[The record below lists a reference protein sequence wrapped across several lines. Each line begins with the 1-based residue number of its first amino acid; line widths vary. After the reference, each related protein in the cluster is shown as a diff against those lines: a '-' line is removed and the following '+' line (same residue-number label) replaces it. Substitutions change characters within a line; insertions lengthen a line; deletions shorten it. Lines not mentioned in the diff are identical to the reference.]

1 VSFPP
6 LIPAGPPGRHV
17 VSPALGRWLRRACWA
32 LALALLVAAAVTWT
46 TGDYLWLRQLGFAR
60 VFRSSYGTRWA
71 VFGVTGGF
79 VALVTG
85 FSAGLARWLRPPSPA
100 PSPPV
105 RSRPAPSPTGPSP
118 AGPSPADT
126 VPPPPLPSTPLIFN
140 KVPPPPVPPA
150 IRRAR
155 LVLDRHG
162 GPLLAVLLALT
173 GVAAGMAGMRSW
185 LTWVQ
190 FAHRT
195 SFGRRDPQFHLDLSF
210 YVFVYPFL
218 RLVLGYLFAA
228 VLLALVVA
236 VIVHAVEGG
245 LRLRPGDIRVSAGA
259 RVQLC
264 TLLGI
269 FMLVKAAA
277 YWLDRYGIEFSSRD
291 VISGGASYTDVNAVL
306 PAKTVLAVVALLCA
320 GLFFAAA
327 RRRDPL
333 LPVVGFGLL
342 VLSAV
347 LIGGVYPAA
356 VEHFSVQPHELARET
371 SYLDQQLAGTRRA
384 FGLSQVQAS
393 RYPVLTARSPAP
405 GLRLGPLVSAVNSAS
420 TDGAATDG
428 AATDGGTAVTGLA
441 AVPARFRATA
451 RFWPGKTTSLGSPLA
466 RVARLAPFLTL
477 DGNVYPVVTGGQL
490 DWVVDGYTTTSH
502 YPDSA
507 TYDATVA
514 AAGSAAPVGPGE
526 GRVDYLRDAVKAV
539 VSATSGRVTLYQ
551 WDSSDPILR
560 TWSKAF
566 PGLIRPRATIPA
578 VLRAQLRYPLD
589 LFDLQR
595 QVLARYH
602 VASAAAF
609 YRGRQVWRVAGGV
622 PVSLTLTLPGG
633 MGAEPARTTVF
644 TGAGGHQ
651 LAAYLAVPSD
661 PARPGYGT
669 LRLLDVVPG
678 AALPGPEQVQASFR
692 ADLATGPMV
701 RAGPL
706 AVLPAGNG
714 FLYAERV
721 YLVAAGRAPALRS
734 VLAGYDGKVGFGAT
748 ARAALADLA
757 AGGWSRP

>member
-1 VSFPP
+1 VSYPP
-6 LIPAGPPGRHV
+6 LVPAGPPGRHA
-17 VSPALGRWLRRACWA
+17 VSPALGRWLRRACCA
-32 LALALLVAAAVTWT
+32 LAVALLIAAVVAWT

-85 FSAGLARWLRPPSPA
+85 FSAGLARWLRPPPLA
-100 PSPPV
+100 PSPPA
-105 RSRPAPSPTGPSP
+105 SISPTPFPAPSFIFNE
-118 AGPSPADT
+118 
-126 VPPPPLPSTPLIFN
+126 VPPT
-140 KVPPPPVPPA
+140 PVPPA
-150 IRRAR
+150 VRRAR
-155 LVLDRHG
+155 PVLDRNG

-190 FAHRT
+190 FANRT

-236 VIVHAVEGG
+236 AVVHAVDGG
-245 LRLRPGDIRVSAGA
+245 LRLRPGDTQVTAGA
-259 RVQLC
+259 RAQLC

-269 FMLVKAAA
+269 FMLLKAAA

-306 PAKTVLAVVALLCA
+306 PAKTVLAVVSVLCA
-320 GLFFAAA
+320 GLFFTAA
-327 RRRDPL
+327 RRRHPL
-333 LPVVGFGLL
+333 LPMVGFGLL
-342 VLSAV
+342 VLSAI

-356 VEHFSVQPHELARET
+356 VEQFSVKPHELARET
-371 SYLDQQLAGTRRA
+371 SYLDQQLAATRRG

-393 RYPVLTARSPAP
+393 SYPVLTARSQPSAP
-405 GLRLGPLVSAVNSAS
+405 TLRLRSLLTSLQSAS
-420 TDGAATDG
+420 TDGVTTDG
-428 AATDGGTAVTGLA
+428 ATTG
-441 AVPARFRATA
+441 
-451 RFWPGKTTSLGSPLA
+451 LA

-477 DGNVYPVVTGGQL
+477 DGTADPVVTGGQL
-490 DWVVDGYTTTSH
+490 DWVIDGYTTTSR

-507 TYDATVA
+507 DYDATAA
-514 AAGSAAPVGPGE
+514 AAGSAAPRGPGQ
-526 GRVDYLRDAVKAV
+526 GQVDYIRDAVKAV

-560 TWSKAF
+560 TWMKAF
-566 PGLIRPRATIPA
+566 PGLIRPRAAIPA
-578 VLRAQLRYPLD
+578 ALRAQLHYPVD

-609 YRGRQVWRVAGGV
+609 YRGDQAWTVAAGA
-622 PVSLTLTLPGG
+622 PVSLTLTLPGQSS
-633 MGAEPARTTVF
+633 AERARTAVF
-644 TGAGGHQ
+644 TRRDGNE
-651 LAAYLAVPSD
+651 LAAYLAVASD

-669 LRLLDVVPG
+669 LRLLEVPPGTDVPG
-678 AALPGPEQVQASFR
+678 PSPVQHSFR
-692 ADLATGPMV
+692 AEQATAM

-706 AVLPAGNG
+706 TVLPAGNG
-714 FLYAERV
+714 FLYVEPV
-721 YLVAAGRAPALRS
+721 YLPATGRAPMLRS
-734 VLAGYDGKVGFGAT
+734 VLAGYDGKVGFGQT
-748 ARAALADLA
+748 TRAALADLA
-757 AGGWSRP
+757 AGTWSRP

>member
-1 VSFPP
+1 MSFPP
-6 LIPAGPPGRHV
+6 LVPAGPPGRHV
-17 VSPALGRWLRRACWA
+17 VSPALGRWLRRACWI
-32 LALALLVAAAVTWT
+32 LALALLVAAAVIWT

-85 FSAGLARWLRPPSPA
+85 FSAGLARWLCPPTA
-100 PSPPV
+100 PS
-105 RSRPAPSPTGPSP
+105 
-118 AGPSPADT
+118 
-126 VPPPPLPSTPLIFN
+126 PPPPLPSTPLIIFN
-140 KVPPPPVPPA
+140 KVPPPAVPPA

-162 GPLLAVLLALT
+162 GPLLAALLVLV

-236 VIVHAVEGG
+236 VIVHAVDGG
-245 LRLRPGDIRVSAGA
+245 LRLRPGDIRVTAGA

-306 PAKTVLAVVALLCA
+306 PAKTVLALVALLCA

-333 LPVVGFGLL
+333 LPAVGFGLL

-356 VEHFSVQPHELARET
+356 VEHFSVQPHELVRET

-393 RYPVLTARSPAP
+393 RYPVLTARSSAP
-405 GLRLGPLVSAVNSAS
+405 ELRLGPLVSAVNSAS
-420 TDGAATDG
+420 TDGAT
-428 AATDGGTAVTGLA
+428 TDGGTGLA

-451 RFWPGKTTSLGSPLA
+451 RFWPGKTTPLGSPLA

-507 TYDATVA
+507 AYDATAA

-578 VLRAQLRYPLD
+578 VLRAQLHYPVD

-609 YRGRQVWRVAGGV
+609 YRGRQVWRVTGGA

-644 TGAGGHQ
+644 TRAGGHE

-669 LRLLDVVPG
+669 LCLLDVVPG
-678 AALPGPEQVQASFR
+678 VGLPGPEQVQDSFR
-692 ADLATGPMV
+692 ADPATAATAATAATGPTM

-721 YLVAAGRAPALRS
+721 YLVAAGRAPVLRS
-734 VLAGYDGKVGFGAT
+734 VLAGYDGKVGFGPT
-748 ARAALADLA
+748 TRAALADLA
-757 AGGWSRP
+757 AGAWSRP

>member
-1 VSFPP
+1 
-6 LIPAGPPGRHV
+6 
-17 VSPALGRWLRRACWA
+17 VSPALGRWLRRACWV
-32 LALALLVAAAVTWT
+32 LALALLAAAAVTWT

-85 FSAGLARWLRPPSPA
+85 FSAVLARWLRPPPD
-100 PSPPV
+100 PSPSASWPPG
-105 RSRPAPSPTGPSP
+105 SAPPALSPPALSPPAPSPTGIN
-118 AGPSPADT
+118 
-126 VPPPPLPSTPLIFN
+126 PPPPWPSTPLIIFN
-140 KVPPPPVPPA
+140 KVPPPLDPPA
-150 IRRAR
+150 VRRAR

-162 GPLLAVLLALT
+162 GPLLAVVLTLT

-190 FAHRT
+190 FANRT

-210 YVFVYPFL
+210 YAFVYPFL

-236 VIVHAVEGG
+236 VIVHAVDGG
-245 LRLRPGDIRVSAGA
+245 LRLRPGDTRVSAGA

-269 FMLVKAAA
+269 FMLLKAAA
-277 YWLDRYGIEFSSRD
+277 YWLDRYGIEFSARD
-291 VISGGASYTDVNAVL
+291 VISGGASYTGVNAVL
-306 PAKTVLAVVALLCA
+306 PAKTVLAVIALLCA

-333 LPVVGFGLL
+333 LPAVGFGLL

-356 VEHFSVQPHELARET
+356 VEHFSVQPHELAWET

-384 FGLSQVQAS
+384 FGLSQVQTS

-405 GLRLGPLVSAVNSAS
+405 GLRLGPLVSAVNSVSTDGAS
-420 TDGAATDG
+420 TDGASTDG
-428 AATDGGTAVTGLA
+428 ASTDRASTDRA

-451 RFWPGKTTSLGSPLA
+451 RFWPGKTTPLGNPLA

-490 DWVVDGYTTTSH
+490 GWVVDGYTTTSH

-507 TYDATVA
+507 AYDATAAVA
-514 AAGSAAPVGPGE
+514 GRASPVGPGQ
-526 GRVDYLRDAVKAV
+526 GRVDYIRDAVKAV
-539 VSATSGRVTLYQ
+539 VSASSGRVTLYQ

-566 PGLIRPRATIPA
+566 PGLIRPRAAIPA
-578 VLRAQLRYPLD
+578 ALRAQLRYPVD

-602 VASAAAF
+602 VTSAAAF
-609 YRGRQVWRVAGGV
+609 YRGRPVWQVAGGA

-633 MGAEPARTTVF
+633 TGAEPARAAVF
-644 TGAGGHQ
+644 TRAGGRE

-669 LRLLDVVPG
+669 LHLLEVAPG
-678 AALPGPEQVQASFR
+678 ASLP
-692 ADLATGPMV
+692 
-701 RAGPL
+701 
-706 AVLPAGNG
+706 
-714 FLYAERV
+714 
-721 YLVAAGRAPALRS
+721 
-734 VLAGYDGKVGFGAT
+734 
-748 ARAALADLA
+748 
-757 AGGWSRP
+757 